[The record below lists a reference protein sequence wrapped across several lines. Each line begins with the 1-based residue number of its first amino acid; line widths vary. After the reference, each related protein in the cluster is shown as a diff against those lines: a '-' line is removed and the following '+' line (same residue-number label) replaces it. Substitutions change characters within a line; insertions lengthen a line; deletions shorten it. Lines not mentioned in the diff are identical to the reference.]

1 VQRRLQLSYDRV
13 PLLLQHGG
21 GATGWCRDTAHG
33 GSSRGAAGSRT
44 AATGERGAWF
54 ATVAGERASHSAAAE
69 CDAGCTVA
77 GRCGGG
83 YEDGGGILLDHAYNV
98 ALPEGEGAGYRQR
111 AHGGALLHRDR
122 VQADLLARAAR
133 RHLQHDGFGRR
144 DQRAGAMA
152 DVCRLCCSARYKASH
167 LRSGVGRG
175 QWALIQ
181 MGGVRCST
189 VRSLVV
195 GGVTA
200 PLHAARGSFWE
211 ALRVLAF
218 RTWRRTPFTSPPTP
232 QWPNISVCD

>member
-44 AATGERGAWF
+44 AATGERDAWF

-175 QWALIQ
+175 QLGAYPDGRSPLLNGEIA
-181 MGGVRCST
+181 GGGRSHCTASCST
-189 VRSLVV
+189 WIFL
-195 GGVTA
+195 GGPTRAGIPYVETN
-200 PLHAARGSFWE
+200 PFHFPPHATVAKHKC
-211 ALRVLAF
+211 V
-218 RTWRRTPFTSPPTP
+218 
-232 QWPNISVCD
+232 